1 MIKGKLCKIG
11 MVLLLVVASMVIG
24 MLFTSIRTTAISS
37 ESFEAQ
43 PLEDYQI
50 QNLDELN

>member
-1 MIKGKLCKIG
+1 MTKGSLRKIG
-11 MVLLLVVASMVIG
+11 IILLLVVTSMVIV